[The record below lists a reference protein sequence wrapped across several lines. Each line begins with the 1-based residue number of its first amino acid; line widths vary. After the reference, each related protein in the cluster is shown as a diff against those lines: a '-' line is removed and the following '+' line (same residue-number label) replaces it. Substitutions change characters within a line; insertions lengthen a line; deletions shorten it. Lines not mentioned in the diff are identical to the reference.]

1 MGAHLTL
8 KGIAIRHLT
17 HAQLFRVITD
27 PWMESKVDNLTDDG
41 RWVTEEEERAS
52 VSAIETKG
60 AWKYYHHSEPERTV

>member
-52 VSAIETKG
+52 VLANKG
-60 AWKYYHHSEPERTV
+60 SMEVVLPSFGT